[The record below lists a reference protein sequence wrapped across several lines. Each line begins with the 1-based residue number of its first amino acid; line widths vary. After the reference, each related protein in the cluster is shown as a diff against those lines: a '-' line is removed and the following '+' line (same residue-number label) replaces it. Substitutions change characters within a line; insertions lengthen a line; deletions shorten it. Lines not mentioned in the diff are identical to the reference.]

1 MTELQGEYIPSTA
14 DWVREQVAAF
24 EASNGAEANVLER
37 DGKPIILI
45 TNRGAK
51 TGAIRKTPLMRIE
64 RDGRYL
70 AVASWGGSD
79 KNPAWVANFRK
90 HPEMVL
96 QDGGTK
102 KAYVARELSGAER
115 DEWWDY
121 AVKTWPTYG
130 EYQPNTSRIFPLFLL
145 EPVAE

>member
-1 MTELQGEYIPSTA
+1 
-14 DWVREQVAAF
+14 
-24 EASNGAEANVLER
+24 
-37 DGKPIILI
+37 
-45 TNRGAK
+45 
-51 TGAIRKTPLMRIE
+51 MRVE

-70 AVASWGGSD
+70 AVASMGGSD
-79 KNPAWVANFRK
+79 KNPAWVNNFRAY
-90 HPEMVL
+90 PDMAL

-121 AVKTWPTYG
+121 AVETWPTYG

-145 EPVAE
+145 EPVDA